1 VTTAKA
7 QVDGRTARRDRN
19 TDAVLDAVRELFIEG
34 NYTPTAE
41 AVAARSGVSLRSVY
55 RYFEDTEALFRAA
68 IARRVAQAEPLFVFP
83 DLGEG
88 ELDDRIARLVDHRL
102 ALYAALGPEARAAV
116 LRGAAA
122 PLVSRAL
129 DARRRQLFGQLEEH
143 FAPELRAIG
152 GVRAKAL
159 LQCVDLLLQFESL
172 EHLSLRSGLS
182 RARVRR
188 VLTAGVSALLLDA
201 RS

>member
-1 VTTAKA
+1 VTTARA

-19 TDAVLDAVRELFIEG
+19 SEAVLDAVRELFVEG

-68 IARRVAQAEPLFVFP
+68 IARRVAQAEPLFVLP

-88 ELDDRIARLVDHRL
+88 ALDDRIARLVDHRL

-116 LRGAAA
+116 LRGPSA
-122 PLVSRAL
+122 PLVNEAL
-129 DARRRQLFGQLEEH
+129 DARRRLLFTQLEAH
-143 FAPELRAIG
+143 FAPELRSIG

-159 LQCVDLLLQFESL
+159 LRCMDLLLQFESL
-172 EHLSLRSGLS
+172 EHLSRRSGLTPG
-182 RARVRR
+182 RVRQ
-188 VLTAGVSALLLDA
+188 VLITGTRAFLAEA
-201 RS
+201 E

>member
-1 VTTAKA
+1 MTTARA

-19 TDAVLDAVRELFIEG
+19 SEAVLDAVRALFVEG

-68 IARRVAQAEPLFVFP
+68 IARRVAQAEPLFALAG
-83 DLGEG
+83 LGVG

-116 LRGAAA
+116 LRGPSA
-122 PLVSRAL
+122 PLVNAAL
-129 DARRRQLFGQLEEH
+129 DARRRQLFEQLEVH
-143 FAPELRAIG
+143 FAPELDAIG
-152 GVRAKAL
+152 GVRAKTL
-159 LQCVDLLLQFESL
+159 LRCMDLLLQFESL
-172 EHLSLRSGLS
+172 EHLSRRSGLTP
-182 RARVRR
+182 ARVRS
-188 VLTAGVSALLLDA
+188 VLTTGIRALVA
-201 RS
+201 EAK